1 MIEYLIKVALFQSI
15 FYLIYHLMFRR
26 NTFFNVNR
34 FYILFAVVISFAL
47 PFINIGQSPVPAPE
61 FMMLPDIV
69 INGGVA
75 ANQITTQAVSNSFSF
90 DNLYVAI
97 ALILSLYLIAKIIR
111 LISIISTSNKLNN
124 EKYVLVNISN
134 SNKVFSWFRY
144 IFSGQNELE
153 NDIIEHELV
162 HIQKGHSYDLL
173 LMEMAKTVMWMNPFI
188 YFFEIEL
195 KLVHEYQADSDLSR
209 SNEDDYALMLLSKA
223 FGVSKLSFV
232 HNFMNTKQLKNRIKM
247 IKKMKTKKIVLLR
260 YLLVIPVLALFSF
273 EYTSQNSSSDI
284 DGQGVNILNDNNVEL
299 KISNDTIEEE
309 VFNFQIVETKPV
321 YKGCENLATD
331 AEKEKCFN
339 TSIIN
344 HVRDNFVYPKKAKE
358 DSIQGRV
365 IVSFVIEKDGN
376 IGRVKIMRGVHK
388 LLDDQASNLIKS
400 IPKMTPA
407 MSEGKPVAVQ
417 YMLPITF
424 RLDKKV
430 KKEESSLN
438 FLNEKKSPL
447 IIVDGKEVEKSK
459 LEEIDPKS
467 IDSITVIKDKPAIEK
482 YGDKGKNG
490 VIVIT
495 LKK

>member
-15 FYLIYHLMFRR
+15 FYLIYHLMFRK

-47 PFINIGQSPVPAPE
+47 PFIKFGQSPVTNTGLQ
-61 FMMLPDIV
+61 MLPEV
-69 INGGVA
+69 FINAG
-75 ANQITTQAVSNSFSF
+75 QAVRQSTTEIIYNTYSYDYIYLAVAVLFM
-90 DNLYVAI
+90 LYFIV
-97 ALILSLYLIAKIIR
+97 KIIR
-111 LISIISTSNKLNN
+111 LISVIKSSRRLKNN
-124 EKYVLVNISN
+124 GYVLVNIN
-134 SNKVFSWFRY
+134 NNNKVFSWFKY
-144 IFSGQNELE
+144 IFSGHNELE
-153 NDIIEHELV
+153 KDVIEHELV
-162 HIQKGHSYDLL
+162 HIRKGHSYDLL
-173 LMEMAKTVMWMNPFI
+173 IMEIAKTIMWINPFI
-188 YFFEIEL
+188 YFFEMEL
-195 KLVHEYQADSDLSR
+195 KLVHEYEADSDLSK
-209 SNEDDYALMLLSKA
+209 SNEDDYALMLLSKT
-223 FGVSKLSFV
+223 FGVSSLSFV
-232 HNFMNTKQLKNRIKM
+232 HNFVDAKQLKKRIKM

-260 YLLVIPVLALFSF
+260 YLLIIPVLALFSF
-273 EYTSQNSSSDI
+273 EYTSQNVPGDI
-284 DGQGVNILNDNNVEL
+284 DSQDVNIFENKDVEL

-309 VFNFQIVETKPV
+309 VFNFQIVEIKPV
-321 YKGCENLATD
+321 YKGCENLDTD

-339 TSIIN
+339 TSIFN

-376 IGRVKIMRGVHK
+376 IGRVKILRGVHK

-417 YMLPITF
+417 FMLPITF

-447 IIVDGKEVEKSK
+447 IIVDGEEVEKSK
-459 LEEIDPKS
+459 FEEIDPKS
-467 IDSITVIKDKPAIEK
+467 IDAITVYKDEPAIEQ

-490 VIVIT
+490 VIVVT